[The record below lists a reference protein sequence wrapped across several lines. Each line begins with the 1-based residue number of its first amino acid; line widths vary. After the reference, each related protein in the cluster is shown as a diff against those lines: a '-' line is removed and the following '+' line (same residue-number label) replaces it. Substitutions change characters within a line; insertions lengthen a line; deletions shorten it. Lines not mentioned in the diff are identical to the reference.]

1 MKTKNLLLLASCLGL
16 VLMTGCVSTVDG
28 RHRVGVPL
36 TTDKVVARYER
47 SPKEIWLAAQDVLKY
62 NGVLTHVDTLQA
74 TLQASVNNRTVW
86 VKVEADDPKYTK
98 VTTQA
103 RTSAGTGDVALAGE
117 IDKQIALRLATG
129 NLTPATKP
137 AKVQ

>member
-16 VLMTGCVSTVDG
+16 VLVTGCVSTVDG
-28 RHRVGVPL
+28 RHRFGNPMS
-36 TTDKVVARYER
+36 TDKKVSRYER
-47 SPKEIWLAAQDVLKY
+47 SPKEIWTAAQDVIKS

-74 TLQASVNNRTVW
+74 TLQGTIDKRTVW
-86 VKVEADDPKYTK
+86 VRVEADDPKYTK

-103 RTSAGTGDVALAGE
+103 RTSAGGADVSLAAE
-117 IDKQIALRLATG
+117 IDKQIAIRLATG